1 MDLNGFKR
9 QIEALSLEE
18 KIEISEHLNEE
29 IKKES
34 EGKYGNNVGFM
45 SNRGEVD
52 VDIEVMVNCLSPSDL
67 AAIFEAL
74 AQKTRKE
81 KPFAE

>member
-1 MDLNGFKR
+1 MDLNGFKQ

-34 EGKYGNNVGFM
+34 GVSYGGGIGFM
-45 SNRGEVD
+45 SNREVE
-52 VDIEVMVNCLSPSDL
+52 VDIEVMVNCLSASDL

-81 KPFAE
+81 KPFVE

>member
-1 MDLNGFKR
+1 MNLNGLK
-9 QIEALSLEE
+9 QQLEALSLEE
-18 KIEISEHLNEE
+18 KIEICEHLSEE

-34 EGKYGNNVGFM
+34 GVSYGNGIGVI
-45 SNRGEVD
+45 SNCEVD
-52 VDIEVMVNCLSPSDL
+52 VEVLVNCLSANDL
-67 AAIFEAL
+67 AEIFSAL

>member
-1 MDLNGFKR
+1 MDLNGFKQ

-18 KIEISEHLNEE
+18 KIAISEHLNEE

-45 SNRGEVD
+45 SNREVD
-52 VDIEVMVNCLSPSDL
+52 VDIEVMVNCLSASDL